1 MGLRLLVLNKM
12 NLIVNRKNKILIVGA
27 FPKANIQIFGGIITT
42 CRILLNSPFSDHYEL
57 VLIDSTQISNP
68 PPSISVRSF
77 LAFKRFLRFFKV
89 FFSVNPDAVLLF
101 TAVGASVIEKG
112 AMAWVARL
120 GRIPIFLFPRGA
132 GLIQTVQRSR
142 FQRMWVIAAMRGATH
157 ILCQGPAWQHFA
169 KDVLGFSEDRSPI
182 VQNWTATEGILTIGE
197 SRSFTPINKAPCLL
211 FLGWLEIEKGIFE
224 LLEASLSLSKKHDFR
239 LIIAGRGH
247 AEEQAL
253 AFVRSNG
260 LEDAVE
266 FAGWVDGEA
275 KGALLAKADILIL
288 PSWAEG
294 FPNAIIEAM
303 AAKLAV
309 VVTTV
314 GNVPDLITDGQ
325 QALLV
330 PPKDNKALEL
340 AIDRLLLEP
349 QFRAELAER
358 GHVFARDNFSVT
370 QGVAKLTSVIDA
382 AIAMNNKEK

>member
-1 MGLRLLVLNKM
+1 M
-12 NLIVNRKNKILIVGA
+12 NLLGNRKNKVLVIGA
-27 FPKANIQIFGGIITT
+27 FPKTNIQIFGGIVTT
-42 CRILLNSPFSDHYEL
+42 CRILLNSSFSEHYEL

-68 PPSISVRSF
+68 PPSIGVRSI
-77 LAFKRFLRFFKV
+77 LAFKRFLRFLKV

-112 AMAWVARL
+112 SMAWVARL
-120 GRIPIFLFPRGA
+120 RGIPIFLFPRGA
-132 GLIQTVQRSR
+132 GLIKTVHRSR
-142 FQRMWVIAAMRGATH
+142 FQRFLVIAAMRGATH
-157 ILCQGPAWQHFA
+157 ILCQGPAWQRFA

-182 VQNWTATEGILTIGE
+182 IQNWTATEGMLKIGE
-197 SRSFTPINKAPCLL
+197 SRSFTSTDKAPCLL

-253 AFVRSNG
+253 AFVQSNG
-260 LEDAVE
+260 LEDTVE

-275 KGALLAKADILIL
+275 KEALLTKADILIL

-314 GNVPDLITDGQ
+314 GNIPDLITDGQ

-330 PPKDNKALEL
+330 PPKDKKALER
-340 AIDRLLLEP
+340 AMYRLLLEP
-349 QFRAELAER
+349 QFRAELAVR
-358 GHVFARDNFSVT
+358 GHTFARDNFSVA

-382 AIAMNNKEK
+382 AITENNNIK